1 MADTNTQATSKRKPW
16 NAGRGIRCPSSLAA
30 TYVPQR
36 YAKTELMSL
45 INSMSDSDRV
55 KLEISLAKD
64 LIDLFPT
71 GPITKRV
78 KTWFVLC
85 SDAML
90 KCKRVTYTPNGV
102 ALGDPD
108 PHDAAVEMLMLLA
121 QLHARGAIRI
131 ADFAGEKDKALADA
145 ILEDLADLADN
156 MPSCRGRT
164 H

>member
-1 MADTNTQATSKRKPW
+1 MTDTNAQATIKRKPW
-16 NAGRGIRCPSSLAA
+16 NAGRGIRSPSSLAA

-36 YAKTELMSL
+36 YAKTELLPL

-55 KLEISLAKD
+55 KFEISLAKD
-64 LIDLFPT
+64 LLKLFPT
-71 GPITKRV
+71 GSITKRV
-78 KTWFVLC
+78 HTWFDRC
-85 SDAML
+85 SDRL
-90 KCKRVTYTPNGV
+90 IECKRVTYTPSGI
-102 ALGDPD
+102 APD
-108 PHDAAVEMLMLLA
+108 DSAPHDAAVKMLMLLA

-156 MPSCRGRT
+156 TPSCRGRT